1 MKIGIIGKKETVIG
15 FRALGVVTYFVK
27 NKEEAE
33 EKIGEISKD
42 DLAMLFI
49 PESLAQEIYPQIQ
62 KLNAQTFPAVTII
75 PDPAGSTG
83 FASRIIRDAMLR
95 AVGTDVT
102 KA

>member
-1 MKIGIIGKKETVIG
+1 KKETVIG
-15 FRALGVVTYFVK
+15 FRALGVKTYFVK

-62 KLNAQTFPAVTII
+62 KLNEQTFPAVTII